1 VGAFLARIRSA
12 PLQTPGAGLV
22 DRIDWVGTGGTPSFT
37 GAAASFPD
45 IAEQRSTGNRV
56 AGWLRA
62 KRIAVSAKVAVD
74 ILRAVDCCAAVAT
87 GWLAFLLYPRVDLLA
102 WPAHGFVALLGGV
115 LLVNVLQMQGAY
127 HPDRIRQPL
136 SHLAATG
143 GAVLVTAA
151 ILIAVAFVTKA
162 SAQYSRGW
170 ALLWLALALGAIAGV
185 RLMLYLVLL
194 RLRPTAAGGWLRR
207 DVAIVGAGPDAERFI
222 EHLVQTDSQAIRIVG
237 VYDDRY
243 RELPSVT
250 GGYPVRG
257 AIADLSALC
266 RTISVDKIYV
276 AIPWSAEDALRDCLN
291 QLQCLP
297 VDIRLVVAP
306 LGYHLLDRRVSYLHR
321 LPMIHVADRP
331 LGDWGRLAKWIED
344 AVVAT
349 VALAMLGPL
358 MLLIA
363 IAIKIDSPG
372 PVLFHQKRYGFNNQ
386 LIDVLKFRTM
396 RHDQCDANGSS
407 LTTPDDPRITRLGR
421 FLRRSSLDELPQLIN
436 VLRGE
441 MSIVGPRPH
450 PIEAKAANRLY
461 QDVVAGYAARHK
473 VKPGLT
479 GWAQVNGWRGPT
491 DTEDQIIKRIEYDL
505 WYLDNWSLFLDLRV
519 MILTIFVGLF
529 GKNAY

>member
-1 VGAFLARIRSA
+1 
-12 PLQTPGAGLV
+12 V
-22 DRIDWVGTGGTPSFT
+22 DRVDWAGTGGSASFT
-37 GAAASFPD
+37 GAAASFP
-45 IAEQRSTGNRV
+45 EQRSTGNRV
-56 AGWLRA
+56 AGWLQA
-62 KRIAVSAKVAVD
+62 KRNAVSAKVAID
-74 ILRAVDCCAAVAT
+74 ILRLVDCCVAVAT
-87 GWLAFLLYPRVDLLA
+87 GWLAFWLYPRVDLLA
-102 WPAHGFVALLGGV
+102 WPEHGFVALLGGV
-115 LLVNVLQMQGAY
+115 LLVNVLQMEGAY

-151 ILIAVAFVTKA
+151 ILIAVAFVTKV
-162 SAQYSRGW
+162 SAQYARGW
-170 ALLWLALALGAIAGV
+170 ALLWLAFALGAIVGV

-194 RLRPTAAGGWLRR
+194 RLRSTAAGGWLRH
-207 DVAIVGAGPDAERFI
+207 DIAIVGARADTERFI
-222 EHLVQTDSQAIRIVG
+222 EHLEQTDGQTLRVLG

-243 RELPSVT
+243 RELPSVI

-266 RTISVDKIYV
+266 RSIPVDKIYV
-276 AIPWSAEDALRDCLN
+276 VMPWSAGDALLDSLN

-306 LGYHLLDRRVSYLHR
+306 LGYRLLNRRISYLHQ

-331 LGDWGRLAKWIED
+331 LGDWGRLVKRIED
-344 AVVAT
+344 ALVAT
-349 VALAMLGPL
+349 VALAVLGPV

-372 PVLFHQKRYGFNNQ
+372 PVLFRQKRYGFNNQ

-396 RHDQCDANGSS
+396 RHDQCDANGAS
-407 LTTPDDPRITRLGR
+407 LTTRNDPRVTRLGR

-450 PIEAKAANRLY
+450 ALEAKAADRLY

-491 DTEDQIIKRIEYDL
+491 DTEDQIIKRVEHDL
-505 WYLDNWSLFLDLRV
+505 WYLDNWSIYFDIRIIIKTV
-519 MILTIFVGLF
+519 FIGLL